1 MATDFTAAAGLHAKR
16 VGTMGWRRVFAALPL
31 SLALTGPTQ
40 AAVGLAGTL
49 PGKAILVVDGSTRTV
64 AVGQRIREG
73 MRLISVEGRR
83 ATIEVDGKRQILQVG
98 QNVTAA
104 AGPARTVLSATAEG
118 HFVTMGQINGVPMRM
133 LVDTGATMVSL
144 GAGDAR
150 RLGLDLTNAQAGTV
164 QTAAGPASAHRV
176 RLDSV
181 TVGGIT
187 MQGID
192 ALVLGNDLPLVL
204 LGMSFLSR
212 TDMQRE
218 GQTLT
223 IKQRY

>member
-1 MATDFTAAAGLHAKR
+1 MATGFTAAAGLHEK
-16 VGTMGWRRVFAALPL
+16 VGTTGWRRRIVVLPL
-31 SLALTGPTQ
+31 CLALAGPSQ

-64 AVGQRIREG
+64 AVGQRIGEG
-73 MRLISVEGRR
+73 MRLISVEGRQ
-83 ATIEVDGKRQILQVG
+83 AVIEVNGKRQRLQVG
-98 QNVTAA
+98 QNVAPA
-104 AGPARTVLSATAEG
+104 AGPAQTVLSATAEG
-118 HFVTMGQINGVPMRM
+118 HFVTMGQINGVPIRM
-133 LVDTGATMVSL
+133 LVDTGATLVSL

-150 RLGLDLTNAQAGTV
+150 RLGIDLSNAPTGTV
-164 QTAAGPASAHRV
+164 QTAAGPAPAHRV

-187 MQGID
+187 MQGVD
-192 ALVLGNDLPLVL
+192 ALVLGNDLPVAL
-204 LGMSFLSR
+204 LGMSFLTR

>member
-1 MATDFTAAAGLHAKR
+1 MAGLRDEGGGTKR
-16 VGTMGWRRVFAALPL
+16 WFHCIAALPL
-31 SLALTGPTQ
+31 ILALSVPVQ

-64 AVGQRIREG
+64 AVGQRIRDG
-73 MRLISVEGRR
+73 MRLVSVEGRQ
-83 ATIEVDGKRQILQVG
+83 AVIEVDGKRQTLQVG
-98 QNVTAA
+98 QNVAA
-104 AGPARTVLSATAEG
+104 PAGPARTVLSATAEG
-118 HFVTMGQINGVPMRM
+118 HFVTMGQINGVPLRM

-144 GAGDAR
+144 GASDAR
-150 RLGLDLTNAQAGTV
+150 RLGLDLSNAQTGMV
-164 QTAAGPASAHRV
+164 QTAAGPAAAHRV

-218 GQTLT
+218 GHTLT

>member
-1 MATDFTAAAGLHAKR
+1 MVGPALAG
-16 VGTMGWRRVFAALPL
+16 
-31 SLALTGPTQ
+31 
-40 AAVGLAGTL
+40 VGLAGTL

-64 AVGQRIREG
+64 AVGQRIAEG
-73 MRLISVEGRR
+73 VRLIAVEGRR
-83 ATIEVDGKRQILQVG
+83 AVIEVDGKRQTLQVG
-98 QNVTAA
+98 QNVAPA
-104 AGPARTVLSATAEG
+104 AGPPQTVLSATAEG
-118 HFVTMGQINGVPMRM
+118 HFVTMGQVNGVPIRM

-144 GAGDAR
+144 GAADAR
-150 RLGLDLTNAQAGTV
+150 RIGIDLSNAQPGMV
-164 QTAAGPASAHRV
+164 QTAAGPAPAHRV

-192 ALVLGNDLPLVL
+192 ALVLGNDLPVAL

-218 GQTLT
+218 GHTLT
-223 IKQRY
+223 IKKRY

>member
-1 MATDFTAAAGLHAKR
+1 MATGFMAAGLCRK
-16 VGTMGWRRVFAALPL
+16 GWRHCIAALPL
-31 SLALTGPTQ
+31 GLALVGP
-40 AAVGLAGTL
+40 ALAGVGLAGTL

-64 AVGQRIREG
+64 AVGQRIAEG
-73 MRLISVEGRR
+73 VRLIAVEGRR
-83 ATIEVDGKRQILQVG
+83 AVIEVDGKRQTLQVG
-98 QNVTAA
+98 QNVAPA
-104 AGPARTVLSATAEG
+104 AGPAQTVLSATAEG
-118 HFVTMGQINGVPMRM
+118 HFVTMGQVNGVPIRM

-144 GAGDAR
+144 GAADAR
-150 RLGLDLTNAQAGTV
+150 RIGIDLSNAQPGMV
-164 QTAAGPASAHRV
+164 QTAAGPAPAHRV

-192 ALVLGNDLPLVL
+192 ALVLGNDLPVAL

-218 GQTLT
+218 GHTLT
-223 IKQRY
+223 IKKRY

>member
-1 MATDFTAAAGLHAKR
+1 MAGLREKG
-16 VGTMGWRRVFAALPL
+16 VGTKGWLHCIAAVPLLLALPSVGL
-31 SLALTGPTQ
+31 

-49 PGKAILVVDGSTRTV
+49 PGKAILVVDGTTRTI

-73 MRLISVEGRR
+73 MRLIAVDGRR
-83 ATIEVDGKRQILQVG
+83 AVIEVDGKRQTLQIG

-104 AGPARTVLSATAEG
+104 AGPATTVLSATAEG
-118 HFVTMGQINGVPMRM
+118 HFVTMGQINGVPIRM

-150 RLGLDLTNAQAGTV
+150 RLGLDLSNAQAGTV
-164 QTAAGPASAHRV
+164 QTAAGPAPAHRV
-176 RLDSV
+176 RLESV

-192 ALVLGNDLPLVL
+192 ALVLGNDLPMAL